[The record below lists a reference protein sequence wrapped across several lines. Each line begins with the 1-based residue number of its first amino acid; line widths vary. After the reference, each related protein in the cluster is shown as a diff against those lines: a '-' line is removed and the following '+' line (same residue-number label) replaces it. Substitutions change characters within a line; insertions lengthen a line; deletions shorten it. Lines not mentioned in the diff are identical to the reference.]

1 MTAETIRSADWWQT
15 ELPHCVKIKSQKES
29 AESHLFWYWTQSP
42 SHQWIFKQI
51 DKKAN
56 PFTTTFTH
64 SPGHTQVTKHS
75 SLKLRTRRSTRD
87 VSTDFARYWNQSD
100 ECSWWL
106 ADISAADRGSP
117 VVAKIFSASI
127 RCRPAAKI
135 NSTVLWKMNRKR
147 LAARSLAAHKRS
159 WYLLKRSWTGCGRL
173 KETERNICFIRPK
186 ARL

>member
-75 SLKLRTRRSTRD
+75 SLVAYEAQHSRCINWLCKVLKSIRWMQLVTRRHISSWPRFPSCCENFFGKHTM
-87 VSTDFARYWNQSD
+87 SSCGKNQLDCFVKNEPQATCCKKS
-100 ECSWWL
+100 SR
-106 ADISAADRGSP
+106 AQ
-117 VVAKIFSASI
+117 AKLIPPKTI
-127 RCRPAAKI
+127 L
-135 NSTVLWKMNRKR
+135 NWLWKI
-147 LAARSLAAHKRS
+147 
-159 WYLLKRSWTGCGRL
+159 
-173 KETERNICFIRPK
+173 ERNGT
-186 ARL
+186 